1 MIEDGIEG
9 IIFPVIVYEPT
20 GFEITCYFFG
30 MVGSIALL
38 FILPIILHS
47 IYDNGH
53 CYIPGIVVLCAGLFV
68 SSLTGI
74 VPELHQSPIH
84 DLPAVIFIWGFVAG
98 LFLLVAGLVYSY
110 RNYSCVLKEKAY
122 AKYRY

>member
-1 MIEDGIEG
+1 MIEEGIEG
-9 IIFPVIVYEPT
+9 IIMPAIVYEPT
-20 GFEITCYFFG
+20 GGETTMYFLG
-30 MVGSIALL
+30 MVLSIAIL
-38 FILPIILHS
+38 FILPVILHS
-47 IYDNGH
+47 TYDNGH
-53 CYIPGIVVLCAGLFV
+53 CYIPGIVVLYAGVFV

-74 VPELHQSPIH
+74 VPELHLSIP
-84 DLPAVIFIWGFVAG
+84 DLPAVIFVWGFVAG